1 MPGRYDILEQMRG
14 RIAVA
19 ALAAAMAGAL
29 GACGSDGGVDPGSDS
44 GVPGD
49 DAGPDT
55 TTSDADLPDSADAN
69 VDAPTD
75 AKTDAKIDAGPSF
88 CSTLSPAPKFCDD
101 FDDGDAA
108 NAWNTQTV
116 LGGSVLDVDNVTYAS
131 APYSLGI
138 ATPPLLNMQSAAAL
152 LRKTLFGTAKHSTLS
167 FSTYFMTSP
176 VVTKGSLA
184 IATLDVSLD
193 HFFTLH
199 LRDSPQDG
207 VSLPAAVLEEIEGST
222 ITRFPLS
229 SVPPMSAWTRVVIDI
244 DLNAA
249 KANVTI
255 GGTKVVDNVTIGTTG
270 GTEAT
275 VRLGAIYLF
284 GPADPVEARF
294 DDVVIDF

>member
-1 MPGRYDILEQMRG
+1 MRG

-19 ALAAAMAGAL
+19 ALATALVCAMA
-29 GACGSDGGVDPGSDS
+29 ACGSEGGVDPGADS
-44 GVPGD
+44 GPPGD
-49 DAGPDT
+49 DAGPDG
-55 TTSDADLPDSADAN
+55 TTSDADVPDSDAS
-69 VDAPTD
+69 VDAPVD
-75 AKTDAKIDAGPSF
+75 AKPDTRIDAGPSF
-88 CSTLSPAPKFCDD
+88 CSSLSPKPKFCDD

-108 NAWNTQTV
+108 NAWDALTSV
-116 LGGSVLDVDNVTYAS
+116 GGTLLDIDVTSYRS
-131 APYSLGI
+131 APYSLGV
-138 ATPPLLNMQSAAAL
+138 ATPPLLNMQAATAN
-152 LRKTLFGTAKHSTLS
+152 LRKTLFGSAKHSKLA
-167 FSTYFMTSP
+167 FSTFFVTDP
-176 VVTKGSLA
+176 VVTKGALA

-207 VSLPAAVLEEIEGST
+207 VSVPAAVLEEIEGST

-229 SVPPMSAWTRVVIDI
+229 ALPPKGAWARIEIDL

-255 GGTKVVDNVTIGTTG
+255 DGAKVVDNVTIGTTG

-275 VRLGAIYLF
+275 VRLGAFYLF
-284 GPADPVEARF
+284 GPADPVEAAF

>member
-1 MPGRYDILEQMRG
+1 MPRRYDILEAMRG

-19 ALAAAMAGAL
+19 ALATALMGAL
-29 GACGSDGGVDPGSDS
+29 AACGSEGGVDPSADAGP
-44 GVPGD
+44 PGD

-55 TTSDADLPDSADAN
+55 TTSDADVPDADAGADAP
-69 VDAPTD
+69 VDAKPDT
-75 AKTDAKIDAGPSF
+75 KIDAGPSF
-88 CSTLSPAPKFCDD
+88 CSALSPKPKFCDD

-108 NAWNTQTV
+108 DAWDSQAV
-116 LGGSVLDVDNVTYAS
+116 VGGSALDIDVSSYTS
-131 APYSLGI
+131 APYSLGVF
-138 ATPPLLNMQSAAAL
+138 TPALANMQAASAA

-167 FSTYFMTSP
+167 FSTFLVSNP

-193 HFFTLH
+193 HFFALH

-222 ITRFPLS
+222 ITRYPLS
-229 SVPPMSAWTRVVIDI
+229 SLPPMGAWTRVVIDI
-244 DLNAA
+244 DLNTA

-255 GGTKVVDNVTIGTTG
+255 GGTKVVDDVTIGTSG

-275 VRLGAIYLF
+275 VRLGAFYHF